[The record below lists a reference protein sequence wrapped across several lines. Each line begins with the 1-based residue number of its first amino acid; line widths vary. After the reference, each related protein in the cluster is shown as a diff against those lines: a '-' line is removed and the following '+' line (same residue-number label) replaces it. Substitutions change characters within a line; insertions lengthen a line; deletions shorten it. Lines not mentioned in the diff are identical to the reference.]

1 MLLCMK
7 NVSYCDNS
15 LVAIFE
21 MGIIWGKTF
30 IFLYNNYFQKTTEA
44 KCWINTAGH
53 GLVFFIQFYKITS
66 WIKNSKHHHPH
77 YHCEEISWYSSS
89 LEKNRLF
96 WTILLIKILT
106 QITPLM
112 KWKKEKEHI
121 LTTHKTC
128 FLQYIRL
135 VPVNMWESRM
145 RSRILIDI
153 ERDQEFLSIYIEQS
167 RFFTRFIVSLCV
179 CVCVNTKADM
189 RWHTL
194 NSLYQH

>member
-1 MLLCMK
+1 M
-7 NVSYCDNS
+7 D
-15 LVAIFE
+15 
-21 MGIIWGKTF
+21 
-30 IFLYNNYFQKTTEA
+30 QKQQHHHPHYHCEE
-44 KCWINTAGH
+44 I
-53 GLVFFIQFYKITS
+53 
-66 WIKNSKHHHPH
+66 SKHHHPH

-89 LEKNRLF
+89 MEKTRLF
-96 WTILLIKILT
+96 WTILSIKILT

-121 LTTHKTC
+121 LTTHKSC

-135 VPVNMWESRM
+135 VPVNIWESRM

-179 CVCVNTKADM
+179 CVCVCVCV
-189 RWHTL
+189 WTL
-194 NSLYQH
+194 KQIWDGIHLTDCINISCTGLSLRI